1 VVCLACSNRE
11 RLAAHL
17 DGLVN
22 KPFAWGSVDCITF
35 ANDAVR
41 AQRGVGFVDDLLA
54 RQYSSE
60 LGAMRVWKMAQ
71 VMTGRSDIV
80 DVIDDRLLR
89 NASRYPVVG
98 SVVARPLDQQMVFS
112 HAIGIMGSRGGV
124 YMTTAGFKR
133 FDLSDGDLAWEI

>member
-1 VVCLACSNRE
+1 
-11 RLAAHL
+11 
-17 DGLVN
+17 VN
-22 KPFAWGSVDCITF
+22 KPFAWGATDCITF

-80 DVIDDRLLR
+80 DVIDDRLVR
-89 NASRYPVVG
+89 SSSRHPIMG
-98 SVVARPLDQQMVFS
+98 SVVARRLDQKMVFS

-124 YMTTAGFKR
+124 YMTVAGFER